1 MGRIRFRDREDAG
14 RQLAVELRDY
24 AKDHPI
30 VLAIPN
36 GGVPVGFEVSRALG
50 CELDFWVVKKL
61 AVPWHPELG
70 VGAIAEGGQLSIARA
85 MIEDINLSGV
95 ELANV
100 TEIARRA
107 SADRVSKYRGAR
119 PKPDLRMRTV
129 IVIDDGLFT
138 GGTAHAA
145 IESLRAQSPRQIVL
159 AVPVGAPGVVSRV
172 GQRVERVVCLNT
184 PTELY
189 ALGLW
194 YDDFPRVSD
203 EQAMRFI
210 ERAQQAFATSQAAA
224 RNANAALPVPAR

>member
-24 AKDHPI
+24 VKDRAI

-50 CELDFWVVKKL
+50 CELDVWVVEKL

-70 VGAIAEGGQLSIARA
+70 VGAIAEGGQLSISRA

-100 TEIARRA
+100 TEKARRA
-107 SADRVSKYRGAR
+107 TTHRVNKYRGAR
-119 PKPDLRMRTV
+119 PRPDLRMRTV
-129 IVIDDGLFT
+129 VIIDDGLFT
-138 GGTAHAA
+138 GATAHAA
-145 IESLRAQSPRQIVL
+145 IESVRAQSPRQIVL
-159 AVPVGAPGVVSRV
+159 AVPVASPAVVSRV
-172 GQRVERVVCLNT
+172 GQRVDRVVCLNT

-194 YDDFPRVSD
+194 YDDFPRVTD
-203 EQAMRFI
+203 EQALRFL
-210 ERAQQAFATSQAAA
+210 ERAQQAFATSQVAGKSSPSAVRVTA
-224 RNANAALPVPAR
+224 R